1 MGIDSEE
8 LDWPW
13 WQLGRIRVERDPT
26 LCGLLTD
33 QGGDRR
39 GGGEWEPNK
48 ISFIRN
54 RPMSHVQNP
63 SKNP

>member
-1 MGIDSEE
+1 VLESQKVYIAPLFMGIDSEE

-33 QGGDRR
+33 RGGDRR
-39 GGGEWEPNK
+39 GGG
-48 ISFIRN
+48 
-54 RPMSHVQNP
+54 
-63 SKNP
+63 